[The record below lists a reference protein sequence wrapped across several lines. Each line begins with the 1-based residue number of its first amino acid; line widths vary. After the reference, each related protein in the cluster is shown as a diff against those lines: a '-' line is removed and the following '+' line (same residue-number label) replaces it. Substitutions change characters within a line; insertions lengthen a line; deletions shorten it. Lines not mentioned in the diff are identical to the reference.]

1 MKTMTC
7 KQLGGACDE
16 QFQGNT
22 FEEIVELSKVHGM
35 QMFQK
40 QDADHMQAMQKVMMM
55 MQQPEVMKEYF
66 VEKKKVFEAL
76 AED

>member
-66 VEKKKVFEAL
+66 AEKKKVFEDL